1 MQWSRMTRIRSIIR
15 SSWVVCILSLARF
28 LLGSNFRSYHRRCDR
43 AFAEAI
49 IVHKCSVRA
58 MLVSSNPYS
67 VGDSVTYKV
76 VAYPSGSVPQSVT
89 YFEIKE
95 IDGDMLSGI
104 GAAGGTCLMHWRT
117 LLLNE
122 LLCKTGFN
130 DLNLLETIF

>member
-1 MQWSRMTRIRSIIR
+1 MMTRVKSIVR
-15 SSWVVCILSLARF
+15 SSWVVCVLCFVRF
-28 LLGSNFRSYHRRCDR
+28 ILGSNFRSYHRKFDGVLVDTV
-43 AFAEAI
+43 A
-49 IVHKCSVRA
+49 VHKCSIRA
-58 MLVSSNPYS
+58 MLVLSNPYS
-67 VGDSVTYKV
+67 VGDSVTYKM

-89 YFEIKE
+89 YFEIRE
-95 IDGDMLSGI
+95 IDGDMLFGI

>member
-1 MQWSRMTRIRSIIR
+1 MMTRVKSIVR
-15 SSWVVCILSLARF
+15 SSWVVCVLCFVRF
-28 LLGSNFRSYHRRCDR
+28 ILGSNFRSYHRKFDGVLVDTV
-43 AFAEAI
+43 A
-49 IVHKCSVRA
+49 VHKCSIRA
-58 MLVSSNPYS
+58 MLVLSNPYS

-89 YFEIKE
+89 YFEIEE